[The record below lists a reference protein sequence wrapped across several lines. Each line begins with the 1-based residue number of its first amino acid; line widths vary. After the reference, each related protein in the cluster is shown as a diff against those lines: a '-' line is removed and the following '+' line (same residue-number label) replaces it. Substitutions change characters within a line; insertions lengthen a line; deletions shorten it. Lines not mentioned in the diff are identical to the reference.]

1 MPRND
6 GIKRT
11 PGEFLTMSRIL
22 VAWLILCAALPALAQ
37 SPDTARTPAA
47 LDTVIVTATRSER
60 STFDTPQPV
69 TVLDARLFR
78 ERLPNGVAD
87 LFREFAGLDA
97 SGVGPNQRRP
107 EIRGLRG
114 QRILLLQDG
123 LRLNNSRRQQDFGEL
138 PALVGAAGI
147 DRVEIVRGPSSVL
160 YGSDA
165 IGGVV
170 NIISPE
176 VPARPTGVGGDV
188 TYRYGSAGA
197 VNAPAGSAYTRAGR
211 FALRAGAA
219 YRQSKPYRA
228 PAGTF
233 GNINLPD
240 DELVYDSGIRDRSY
254 DLFSSFDLTHSS
266 QIYARAGWYAA
277 SDAGFGFIDPAR
289 LGRGQPRIQIL
300 YPDQSFARQSVG
312 YRSSALPTIFAQRIE
327 ITGYAQQNE
336 RHLDNLILI
345 PAGPGATID
354 TKTWNFTDLSTLGT
368 RLELARP
375 IGQTATLTYGADAFR
390 DRSRNTDSSRTVVT
404 GFGPTITRTS
414 KTPQV
419 PNATF
424 TSAGIFAQFEARP
437 LDRLSTIFGARYQN
451 VSAETRITSGIDR
464 PLQEAQNRTL
474 VWSANGLYRATSN
487 VNVVMSLGRGF
498 RAANL
503 VERFFEGPAPEG
515 NGFQSANPELEAETS
530 LNADLGLRYRA
541 GPFHA
546 EGFAFR
552 NDISNA
558 IRARATGDSVNG
570 RPAFQNLNLG
580 RLRMEGLELSA
591 GVRTA
596 FGFHAGTSFT
606 RLDGTNISDPD
617 SPIGDSYASKVVS
630 DLGYRAPSGRF
641 TAGYTFRYQ
650 GEQKEVIVGTNPLGP
665 VIPAFVVHS
674 ARASVVVFQTRHVVN
689 ELALRIENIGNR
701 LYAEF
706 PNATFFRPEPERNV
720 SLALLV
726 RF

>member
-1 MPRND
+1 
-6 GIKRT
+6 
-11 PGEFLTMSRIL
+11 MSRRL
-22 VAWLILCAALPALAQ
+22 VTWLTVCAASPVLAQ
-37 SPDTARTPAA
+37 APDSVRTRAA
-47 LDTVIVTATRSER
+47 IDTVIITATRSER

-138 PALVGAAGI
+138 PALGGGAGI

-165 IGGVV
+165 MGGVI
-170 NIISPE
+170 NIISSE
-176 VPARPTGVGGDV
+176 VPAGQTAVGGEAI
-188 TYRYGSAGA
+188 YRYGSAGA
-197 VNAPAGSAYTRAGR
+197 VSAPSGSVYTRAGR

-219 YRQSKPYRA
+219 YRESEPYRA

-233 GNINLPD
+233 GNITLPTE
-240 DELVYDSGIRDRSY
+240 ELVYDSGIRDRSY
-254 DLFSSFDLTHSS
+254 DLFSSFDLGRSS

-277 SDAGFGFIDPAR
+277 SDAGFGFIDPVR
-289 LGRGQPRIQIL
+289 LGPGQPRIQIL

-312 YRSSALPTIFAQRIE
+312 YRSSAVPTIFAQRIDV
-327 ITGYAQQNE
+327 TGYAQQNE
-336 RHLDNLILI
+336 RYLDNFILV

-354 TKTWNFTDLSTLGT
+354 TKTWNFTDVSTLGA

-375 IGQTATLTYGADAFR
+375 IGETATLTYGGDAFR

-404 GFGPTITRTS
+404 GFGPPVTRTS
-414 KTPQV
+414 TTPQV

-424 TSAGIFAQFEARP
+424 SSAGIFSQLEARP
-437 LDRLSTIFGARYQN
+437 LDRLTTILGARYQS
-451 VSAETRITSGIDR
+451 VSAETRVTSGIDG
-464 PLQEAQNRTL
+464 PLRKARNGTF

-503 VERFFEGPAPEG
+503 VERFFEGLAPEG
-515 NGFQSANPELEAETS
+515 NGFQRANPELEPETS
-530 LNADLGLRYRA
+530 LNVDLGLRYRG

-546 EGFAFR
+546 EAFAFR

-558 IRARATGDSVNG
+558 IRARPTGDSVNR
-570 RPAFQNLNLG
+570 RPAFQNLNIG
-580 RLRMEGLELSA
+580 RLRMKGLELSA

-596 FGFHAGTSFT
+596 AGFDASTSFT

-617 SPIGDSYASKVVS
+617 SPIGDSYSSKVVG
-630 DLGYRAPSGRF
+630 DIGYRAPSGRF
-641 TAGYTFRYQ
+641 TAGYSLRYQ

-665 VIPAFVVHS
+665 VIPDFLVHS
-674 ARASVVVFQTRHVVN
+674 ARASGVVFQTRDVVN

-701 LYAEF
+701 LYAES
-706 PNATFFRPEPERNV
+706 PNASFFRPEPGRNV
-720 SLALLV
+720 SLALVV

>member
-1 MPRND
+1 M
-6 GIKRT
+6 
-11 PGEFLTMSRIL
+11 
-22 VAWLILCAALPALAQ
+22 CAASQVFAQ
-37 SPDTARTPAA
+37 APDTARAPTS
-47 LDTVIVTATRSER
+47 LDTLIITATRSER
-60 STFDTPQPV
+60 STFDAPQPV

-87 LFREFAGLDA
+87 LFREFPGLDA

-138 PALVGAAGI
+138 PALAGAAGI
-147 DRVEIVRGPSSVL
+147 ERVEVVRGPSSVL
-160 YGSDA
+160 YGTDA

-170 NIISPE
+170 NIISSE
-176 VPARPTGVGGDV
+176 VPARATAVGGEV
-188 TYRYGSAGA
+188 TYRYGSAGD
-197 VNAPAGSAYTRAGR
+197 VNAPSVSAYTRVGR
-211 FALRAGAA
+211 LALRAGAA
-219 YRQSKPYRA
+219 YRESEPYRA

-233 GNINLPD
+233 GDITLTD
-240 DELVYDSGIRDRSY
+240 DALVNDSGIRDRSY
-254 DLFSSFDLTHSS
+254 DLFSSFDLGRSS
-266 QIYARAGWYAA
+266 RIYARAGWYDA

-289 LGRGQPRIQIL
+289 FGPGQPKIQIL
-300 YPDQSFARQSVG
+300 YPDQSFARQSIG
-312 YRSSALPTIFAQRIE
+312 YTSSALPVIFAHRIE

-336 RHLDNLILI
+336 RRLDNLILI

-354 TKTWNFTDLSTLGT
+354 TKTWNFTDLSTIGG

-375 IGQTATLTYGADAFR
+375 LGQAATLTYGADAFR
-390 DRSRNTDSSRTVVT
+390 DRSRNTDSSRTVIT
-404 GFGPTITRTS
+404 GFGRPITRS
-414 KTPQV
+414 SNIPQV

-424 TSAGIFAQFEARP
+424 SSAGVFAQLEAQP
-437 LDRLSTIFGARYQN
+437 LDRLSTIFGARYQT
-451 VSAETRITSGIDR
+451 VSAETRFTSGIDR
-464 PLQEAQNRTL
+464 PLQQGRNRTL
-474 VWSANGLYRATSN
+474 VWSANGLYRAASSL
-487 VNVVMSLGRGF
+487 NVVLSLGRGF

-503 VERFFEGPAPEG
+503 VERFFEGQAPEG
-515 NGFQSANPELEAETS
+515 GGFQRANPDLEPETS
-530 LNADLGLRYRA
+530 LNADAGLRYRA
-541 GPFHA
+541 GPFYA
-546 EGFAFR
+546 EGFVFR

-558 IRARATGDSVNG
+558 IRARATGDSVSG
-570 RPAFQNLNLG
+570 RPAFQNQNIG
-580 RLRMEGLELSA
+580 RLRIEGVELAA

-596 FGFHAGTSFT
+596 GGFEASTSFT

-617 SPIGDSYASKVVS
+617 SPIGDSYSSKAVS
-630 DLGYRAPSGRF
+630 EIGYRAPSGRC
-641 TAGYTFRYQ
+641 TVGYTLRYQ

-674 ARASVVVFQTRHVVN
+674 ARASVVAFQTRQFVN
-689 ELALRIENIGNR
+689 ELVMKIENIGNR

-706 PNATFFRPEPERNV
+706 PNASFFRPEPGRNV